1 MMKTVAM
8 NIIDEIES
16 LKKQVE
22 FLKDDFQVSNYNK
35 DIHEFCFKWIQ
46 INTETID
53 SLREMLKNI

>member
-1 MMKTVAM
+1 MLKTVAM

-35 DIHEFCFKWIQ
+35 DIHEFCFKWI
-46 INTETID
+46 
-53 SLREMLKNI
+53 